1 MVKKRFF
8 FKQRFSRGARKM
20 IHLITT
26 SDQGPS
32 VPPPPFFQMF
42 QHCMPIVKVTD
53 LEKTS
58 LNCLLQK
65 TDGANHS

>member
-1 MVKKRFF
+1 MT
-8 FKQRFSRGARKM
+8 
-20 IHLITT
+20 HLITT
-26 SDQGPS
+26 SDQGPLS
-32 VPPPPFFQMF
+32 PPPFQMF

-65 TDGANHS
+65 TDGANPY